1 MILPMWAFW
10 VALIAMLIG
19 MIGVIMPVVPGVGFI
34 WIVVLI
40 YAIAERFATIDGLTF
55 GVLTLLAGIGVSA
68 DLWMSQAGAKFGGA
82 SPWSLLVGLL
92 TAAVGAA
99 IGLLFF
105 GIGAIPGAIIG
116 AIAGVIIAEWHR
128 REDWNEAFK
137 AGGGWAA
144 GCLLSGVAQFFLAVL
159 MIFIFVWQAALR

>member
-1 MILPMWAFW
+1 MVLPMWAFW
-10 VALIAMLIG
+10 VALAAMVIG
-19 MIGVIMPVVPGVGFI
+19 IIGVIMPVVPGVGFI
-34 WIVVLI
+34 WIVVLV

-55 GVLTLLAGIGVSA
+55 GILTILGAIGISA
-68 DLWMSQAGAKFGGA
+68 DLWMSQAGAKAGGA

-92 TAAVGAA
+92 TAVLGAA

-116 AIAGVIIAEWHR
+116 AVAGVIIAEWHR

-144 GCLLSGVAQFFLAVL
+144 GCLLSGLVQFMIAAV
-159 MIFIFVWQAALR
+159 MILVFVWQALRG